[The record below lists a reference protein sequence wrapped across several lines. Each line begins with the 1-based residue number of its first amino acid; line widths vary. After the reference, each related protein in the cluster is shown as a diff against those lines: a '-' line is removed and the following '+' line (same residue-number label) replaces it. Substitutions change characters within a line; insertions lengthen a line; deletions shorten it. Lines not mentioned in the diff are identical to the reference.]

1 MVTSL
6 YMVSLTIL
14 LTFLVLSAIEK
25 VTSRRKKLKVDMNLE
40 TPSSQVQPAIAG
52 KKMR

>member
-40 TPSSQVQPAIAG
+40 TNTQAQPVIAG
-52 KKMR
+52 KEMR